1 MQYLFWFFKI
11 AFPLFW
17 KYYFN
22 FLKNL
27 PSKKLVQQSKSLR
40 LSAVYVNDGNI
51 CLSYTLPGA
60 AYIEV
65 ALLLKGGDP
74 ELVKVNMVSEVLPER
89 L

>member
-1 MQYLFWFFKI
+1 MQNLFWFFKI

-22 FLKNL
+22 FFLNMT
-27 PSKKLVQQSKSLR
+27 SKKLVQQSKSVH

-51 CLSYTLPGA
+51 CLSYASPGA

-74 ELVKVNMVSEVLPER
+74 ELAKVNMVLEVLPLR